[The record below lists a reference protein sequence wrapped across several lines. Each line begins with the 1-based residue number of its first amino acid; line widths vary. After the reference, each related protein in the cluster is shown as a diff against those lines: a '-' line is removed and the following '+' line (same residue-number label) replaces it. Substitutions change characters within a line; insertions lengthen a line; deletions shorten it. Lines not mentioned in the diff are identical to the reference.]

1 MTDPTPDTLEFEAN
15 RTSSDPAFLV
25 DVDGFEGPLDLLLEL
40 ARRQKVDLSR
50 ISVLALAEQYI
61 AFIEQARALRL
72 ELAAD
77 FLVMAAWLAFIK
89 SRLLL
94 PTPPAQNSEPD
105 AGQLA
110 EALATKLRRLE
121 QIRLAAQRLMQGP
134 QFGRDIFGRGAP
146 EALIAHVE
154 TNYEA
159 NLYDLL
165 TAYARQRQR
174 HALARVRFRPREV
187 WSLAEARETLQR
199 LIGAALDWTM
209 FDAWL
214 APFCRDEA
222 ERRTARASTFSASL
236 ELVREGKLQLRQ
248 SEAFAPIFL
257 RSAEAGAAEQAA

>member
-1 MTDPTPDTLEFEAN
+1 VTDPTPDTLEFEAN

-50 ISVLALAEQYI
+50 ISILALADQYI

-94 PTPPAQNSEPD
+94 PTPEARGAEPD

-110 EALATKLRRLE
+110 DALATKLRRLE

-146 EALIAHVE
+146 EALIARVE

-165 TAYARQRQR
+165 AAYSRQRQR
-174 HALARVRFRPREV
+174 HAMARVRFRPRDV

-199 LIGAALDWTM
+199 LIGVAIEWTM
-209 FDAWL
+209 LDDWL
-214 APFCRDEA
+214 APFCRNES
-222 ERRTARASTFSASL
+222 ERKTARASTFSASL

-257 RSAEAGAAEQAA
+257 RRAEAADAERAA